1 MYTTS
6 NGRFCDIIS
15 VNRRNGTKPTIF
27 IFKMLIKEEMEMSDK
42 NVVSIEDRIPKLKH
56 ARKKKANRRLIFYLS
71 IFFLLIAVVV
81 YLQSPLSHIRTIEV
95 NGNTFLNE
103 EKIIKYSELTT
114 DTNIWTINTN
124 SVEQAIAKDPV
135 IKNIQVDRKFP
146 STVTLEVEEQPVI
159 GYINDD
165 SNYLP
170 ILGNGEIL
178 DDSNQGFTGNAPFLQ
193 GFDEEQLKQLATEM
207 KDVPQSIM
215 SLISEIHWVESE
227 DDSNKIML
235 YMNDGYTVIGSLREI
250 SNKISVYPSI
260 VSQLEPEDEG
270 VIHIG
275 VGVYFE
281 SYQDDQDV
289 TELEVDETSGND
301 SEDGSEE
308 D

>member
-1 MYTTS
+1 
-6 NGRFCDIIS
+6 
-15 VNRRNGTKPTIF
+15 
-27 IFKMLIKEEMEMSDK
+27 MSDK

-71 IFFLLIAVVV
+71 IFFLLIAIVV

-114 DTNIWTINTN
+114 DTNIWTINTK
-124 SVEQAIAKDPV
+124 SIEQAIAKDPV
-135 IKNIQVDRKFP
+135 IKNIQVNRNFP
-146 STVTLEVEEQPVI
+146 STVTMEVEEQPVI
-159 GYINDD
+159 GYINVD
-165 SNYLP
+165 SDYVP
-170 ILGNGEIL
+170 VLGNGEVL
-178 DDSNQGFTGNAPFLQ
+178 SGNNQGFTGNAPFLH
-193 GFDEEQLKQLATEM
+193 GFNEEQLKQLATEM

-215 SLISEIHWVESE
+215 SLISEIHWVETDE
-227 DDSNKIML
+227 DINKIML
-235 YMNDGYTVIGSLREI
+235 YMNDGYTVLGSLREI

-281 SYQDDQDV
+281 SYHDDEDV
-289 TELEVDETSGND
+289 TELEVDETSEND
-301 SEDGSEE
+301 SEDGAEE

>member
-1 MYTTS
+1 
-6 NGRFCDIIS
+6 
-15 VNRRNGTKPTIF
+15 
-27 IFKMLIKEEMEMSDK
+27 MLIKEEMEMSDK

-71 IFFLLIAVVV
+71 IFFLLIAIVV

-114 DTNIWTINTN
+114 DTNIWTINTK
-124 SVEQAIAKDPV
+124 SIEQAIAKDPV
-135 IKNIQVDRKFP
+135 IKNIQVNRNFP
-146 STVTLEVEEQPVI
+146 STVTMEVEEQPVI
-159 GYINDD
+159 GYINVD
-165 SNYLP
+165 SDYVP
-170 ILGNGEIL
+170 VLGNGEVL
-178 DDSNQGFTGNAPFLQ
+178 SGNNQGFTGNAPFLH
-193 GFDEEQLKQLATEM
+193 GFNEEQLKQLATEM

-215 SLISEIHWVESE
+215 SLISEIHWVETDE
-227 DDSNKIML
+227 DINKIML
-235 YMNDGYTVIGSLREI
+235 YMNDGYTVLGSLREI

-281 SYQDDQDV
+281 SYHDDEDV
-289 TELEVDETSGND
+289 TELEVDETSEND
-301 SEDGSEE
+301 SEDGAEE